1 MCTVYKKAQLPP
13 IWSNRI
19 AYIRRPASDFRS
31 QKNSDSPKFHT
42 HYGDASVGLSI
53 IERYNQR

>member
-1 MCTVYKKAQLPP
+1 VYKKAQLPP